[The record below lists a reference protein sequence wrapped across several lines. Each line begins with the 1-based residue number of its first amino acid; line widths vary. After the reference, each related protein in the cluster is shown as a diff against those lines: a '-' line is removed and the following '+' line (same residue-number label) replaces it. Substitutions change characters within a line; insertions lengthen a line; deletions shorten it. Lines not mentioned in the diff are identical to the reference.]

1 VTETINN
8 ARANHVSYVAGFRV
22 VRKDGSVR
30 WVNATG
36 TFHYKK
42 NGDPYRMLGVAVDIT
57 EHEVVEQTLRESEER
72 FRLVANTAPV
82 MIWMSGTDGRCTYFN
97 KPWLDFTGRPLG
109 AELGNGWA
117 EGILADDRDQC
128 LTTYDE
134 AFASRIPFEME
145 YRLRRH
151 DGEYRW
157 ILDKGVPKFS
167 PDGSFAGYIG
177 SCLDITERKLA
188 EEALASIGSRLI
200 EAHEEERTWIGRELH
215 DDINQRLALLA
226 VELDRF
232 NQQLPS
238 SVEISNMIEQAQ
250 QRIAEIT
257 GDVQALSHRLHSSKL
272 DYLGLAT
279 AANSFCK
286 ELSQQSNVRISF
298 EHSGIARDLP
308 REVSLCLFRVLQEA
322 LQNAVKHSGVRQFAA
337 ELRGSGDNI
346 ELSVTDDGRGFKEE
360 EALTHKG
367 IGLISMRE
375 RMQMIGGQLSIESR
389 PGAGTTIR
397 ASVRVRAGESQA
409 KAS

>member
-1 VTETINN
+1 
-8 ARANHVSYVAGFRV
+8 
-22 VRKDGSVR
+22 
-30 WVNATG
+30 
-36 TFHYKK
+36 
-42 NGDPYRMLGVAVDIT
+42 
-57 EHEVVEQTLRESEER
+57 
-72 FRLVANTAPV
+72 
-82 MIWMSGTDGRCTYFN
+82 
-97 KPWLDFTGRPLG
+97 
-109 AELGNGWA
+109 
-117 EGILADDRDQC
+117 
-128 LTTYDE
+128 
-134 AFASRIPFEME
+134 
-145 YRLRRH
+145 
-151 DGEYRW
+151 
-157 ILDKGVPKFS
+157 
-167 PDGSFAGYIG
+167 
-177 SCLDITERKLA
+177 
-188 EEALASIGSRLI
+188 
-200 EAHEEERTWIGRELH
+200 
-215 DDINQRLALLA
+215 
-226 VELDRF
+226 
-232 NQQLPS
+232 
-238 SVEISNMIEQAQ
+238 
-250 QRIAEIT
+250 
-257 GDVQALSHRLHSSKL
+257 
-272 DYLGLAT
+272 LGLAT